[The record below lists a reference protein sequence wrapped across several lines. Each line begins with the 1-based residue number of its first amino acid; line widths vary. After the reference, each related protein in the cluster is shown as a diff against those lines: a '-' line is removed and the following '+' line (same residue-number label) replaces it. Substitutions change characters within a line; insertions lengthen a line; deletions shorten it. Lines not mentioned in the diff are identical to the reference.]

1 MCLLIPNLAATK
13 SFSIIMRTRFN
24 RASFI
29 FYCVLFI
36 SPVFGQDSVRIQ
48 SVFDYL
54 TQEEGAKILLEL
66 DLDSLMDNRKNAEYI
81 PATLSDESGKSFT
94 LEVRTR
100 GKFRRKRCEIPP
112 IKLKFSKD
120 SLQEGQFN
128 AMNEIKLVLPCADR
142 SENDQL
148 IVREYVAYRMYESLN
163 PDYSTRARLI
173 RLHLKD
179 HKKKRP
185 KKMFGLLVE
194 HEEQVS
200 TRTHCSI
207 VQQWGVTPEQLDADF
222 AALMALHQFFI
233 GNTDWEIVSCRN
245 IMLLQP
251 PDSAKIIPVPY
262 DFDFSGLVSAPYA
275 SPSAESGVLTVRDRF
290 LMANGIDEQSLRNA
304 RDKFLAA
311 KKTLYA
317 WCQNPNL
324 SSESSEQMTVFLDT
338 FFQAVEADETIPLQ
352 LNYTKK

>member
-1 MCLLIPNLAATK
+1 MYNLAGTK
-13 SFSIIMRTRFN
+13 SFSNTMRTRFN
-24 RASFI
+24 KTAFFLCCI
-29 FYCVLFI
+29 FFNSLA
-36 SPVFGQDSVRIQ
+36 FGQDSIVAR

-66 DLDSLMDNRKNAEYI
+66 DLDSLMDNRKNAQYI
-81 PATLSDESGKSFT
+81 PATLTDELGKSFK
-94 LEVRTR
+94 LEIRTR

-112 IKLKFSKD
+112 IKLKFHKD
-120 SLQEGQFN
+120 SLQEDQFN

-142 SENDQL
+142 PENDQL
-148 IVREYVAYRMYESLN
+148 IVREYVAYRMYEGLN
-163 PDYSTRARLI
+163 PDFSTRARLI

-200 TRTHCSI
+200 ARTNCSI
-207 VQQWGVTPEQLDADF
+207 VQEWGVTPDKLNADHT
-222 AALMALHQFFI
+222 ALMVLHQYFI
-233 GNTDWEIVSCRN
+233 GNTDWEILSCRN

-251 PDSAKIIPVPY
+251 PDSAKLIPVPY

-275 SPSAESGVLTVRDRF
+275 SPSAESGVLTVRDRY
-290 LMANGIDEQSLRNA
+290 LMANGIDEQAIRNA

-311 KKTLYA
+311 KKSLYA
-317 WCQNPNL
+317 WCKNSNL
-324 SSESSEQMTVFLDT
+324 SSESSELMTAFLDI
-338 FFQAVEADETIPLQ
+338 FFKAVEADEPVPVK
-352 LNYTKK
+352 LNFTKE

>member
-1 MCLLIPNLAATK
+1 
-13 SFSIIMRTRFN
+13 MRTK
-24 RASFI
+24 FI
-29 FYCVLFI
+29 KVVFFISSVLF
-36 SPVFGQDSVRIQ
+36 SYSAFGQDSIEIR

-54 TQEEGAKILLEL
+54 TQKEGAKILLEL

-81 PATLSDESGKSFT
+81 PATLTDEAGKSFT

-112 IKLKFSKD
+112 IKLKFPKD
-120 SLQEGQFN
+120 SLQENQFN

-163 PDYSTRARLI
+163 PDYSTRARLV

-179 HKKKRP
+179 HNKKRP

-200 TRTHCSI
+200 TRTHCTI
-207 VQQWGVTPEQLDADF
+207 VQDWGTTPEQLDADY
-222 AALMALHQFFI
+222 AALMALHQYFI

-290 LMANGIDEQSLRNA
+290 LMAQGINEQSIRKA
-304 RDKFLAA
+304 RSKFLAE
-311 KKTLYA
+311 KPTLYA
-317 WCQNPNL
+317 WCRNSNL
-324 SSESSEQMTVFLDT
+324 SSESSAQMTAFLDA
-338 FFQAVEADETIPLQ
+338 FFQAVEADESVPLK
-352 LNYTKK
+352 LNYTKKE

>member
-1 MCLLIPNLAATK
+1 
-13 SFSIIMRTRFN
+13 MRTRFN
-24 RASFI
+24 KFI
-29 FYCVLFI
+29 FLFCFAWL
-36 SPVFGQDSVRIQ
+36 SCSAFGQDSVVIR

-54 TQEEGAKILLEL
+54 TQKEGAKILLEL
-66 DLDSLMDNRKNAEYI
+66 DLDSLMGNRKNAEYI
-81 PATLSDESGKSFT
+81 PATLTDEAGKSFT

-112 IKLKFSKD
+112 IKLKFPKD
-120 SLQEGQFN
+120 SLQEDQFN

-179 HKKKRP
+179 HNKKRP

-207 VQQWGVTPEQLDADF
+207 VQQWGITPEQLDADY
-222 AALMALHQFFI
+222 AALMALHQYFI
-233 GNTDWEIVSCRN
+233 GNTDWEIASCRN

-262 DFDFSGLVSAPYA
+262 DFDFSGLVGAPYA
-275 SPSAESGVLTVRDRF
+275 SPSAESGVSTVRDRF
-290 LMANGIDEQSLRNA
+290 LMAQGIDEQSLRKA
-304 RDKFLAA
+304 RDTFLAS
-311 KKTLYA
+311 KQTLYE
-317 WCQNPNL
+317 WCQNRNL
-324 SSESSEQMTVFLDT
+324 SSESSEQMTAFLDA
-338 FFQAVEADETIPLQ
+338 FFQTVEANESIPPQ
-352 LNYTKK
+352 LNFTKKE

>member
-1 MCLLIPNLAATK
+1 
-13 SFSIIMRTRFN
+13 MRTRFN
-24 RASFI
+24 RVSFVV
-29 FYCVLFI
+29 YCVLCI
-36 SPVFGQDSVRIQ
+36 CPAFGQDSVRVQ

-54 TQEEGAKILLEL
+54 TRDEGSKILLEL

-81 PATLSDESGKSFT
+81 PATLTDEAGKSFT

-120 SLQEGQFN
+120 SLQEDQFN

-142 SENDQL
+142 PENDQL
-148 IVREYVAYRMYESLN
+148 IVREYVAYRMYETLN
-163 PDYSTRARLI
+163 PDFSTRARLI

-200 TRTHCSI
+200 ARTDCSI
-207 VQQWGVTPEQLDADF
+207 VQQWGVAPEQLNADYT
-222 AALMALHQFFI
+222 ALMVLHQYFI
-233 GNTDWEIVSCRN
+233 GNTDWEIASCRN

-251 PDSAKIIPVPY
+251 PDSAKLIPVPY

-275 SPSAESGVLTVRDRF
+275 SPSAESGVLTVHDRF
-290 LMANGIDEQSLRNA
+290 LMADGIDEQAIRKA
-304 RDKFLAA
+304 RVKFLAA
-311 KKTLYA
+311 KKSLYA
-317 WCQNPNL
+317 WCMNPNL
-324 SSESSEQMTVFLDT
+324 SSESSELMTAFLDT
-338 FFQAVEADETIPLQ
+338 FFKAVEADEAVPSK
-352 LNYTKK
+352 LNFTKE